1 MYRLVMI
8 YLAAI
13 VAANLLVATFG
24 PAVSIVNAFALI
36 ALDLTSRDRLHEA
49 WAGRGLVWRMAALI
63 AAGSAISYLLN
74 RTAGPIALASLVA
87 FAASATV
94 DALAYHLLR
103 GRSWG
108 VRANGSNVL
117 SAAVDSLVFPALAFG
132 WPPLWPIVIGQFLA
146 KTIGGWAWSV
156 LLRPGANE
164 QRSPAS
170 C

>member
-1 MYRLVMI
+1 MYRLVI
-8 YLAAI
+8 VYLATI

-24 PAVSIVNAFALI
+24 PAVSIVNAFVFI

-49 WAGRGLVWRMAALI
+49 WAGRGLVWRMASLI

-74 RTAGPIALASLVA
+74 RSAGPIALASLVA
-87 FAASATV
+87 FGASATA

-103 GRSWG
+103 ERSWG
-108 VRANGSNVL
+108 VRANGSNLL
-117 SAAVDSLVFPALAFG
+117 SAAVDSLVFPVLAFG

-146 KTIGGWAWSV
+146 KTIGGAAWSV
-156 LLRPGANE
+156 LLTRP
-164 QRSPAS
+164 